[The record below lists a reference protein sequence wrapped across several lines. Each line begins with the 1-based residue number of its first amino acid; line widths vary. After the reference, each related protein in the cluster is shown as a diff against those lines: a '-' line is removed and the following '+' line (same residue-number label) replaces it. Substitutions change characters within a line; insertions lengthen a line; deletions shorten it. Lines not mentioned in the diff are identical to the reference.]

1 MELVCLKLSFMV
13 TRVLRDYRDTVGEL
27 AQLGGGSCLQSPGTA
42 EIKQKE
48 SQTRVDNIAINI
60 LIINTAEGI

>member
-13 TRVLRDYRDTVGEL
+13 TRVLRDYRDTVGE
-27 AQLGGGSCLQSPGTA
+27 LGGGSCLQSPGTA